1 MGVHDQCRTSVPVVD
16 LRVGDAERHRAESL
30 LQDAYGAGRR
40 LDEVELDQRL
50 GMVMTAQTR
59 RDLNAGLA
67 GLAPAAR
74 IWPASR
80 PARSPSTRRAPA
92 LGAVAH
98 LSGLVSWIFGPL
110 FLYAVATPGTPGRR
124 EAAKAFNFQLV
135 SGLACIVTAVVGG
148 LLLPGELVATLM
160 VTGWLGWL
168 VLTVMGGARA
178 LSGQPWRNPVM
189 QVVCAASSRRCA
201 PTGVDW
207 GVGVGRRMAGTP
219 MLRGRRQAVRENN
232 STGGDWF
239 RLGTVVPGEA
249 GRGASDISLTI
260 AGNQ

>member
-1 MGVHDQCRTSVPVVD
+1 MTNLPSRD
-16 LRVGDAERHRAESL
+16 LRVGDAERHRAETL
-30 LQDAYGAGRR
+30 LQDAYCDGR
-40 LDEVELDQRL
+40 LDEFELDQRL
-50 GMVMTAQTR
+50 GMVMSAQTR

-67 GLAPAAR
+67 GLPAR
-74 IWPASR
+74 IMAPR
-80 PARSPSTRRAPA
+80 PVVAKHPQVTG

-98 LSGLVSWIFGPL
+98 LSALVSWIFGPL

-178 LSGQPWRNPVM
+178 LSGQPFHNPVM
-189 QVVCAASSRRCA
+189 QVLRLA
-201 PTGVDW
+201 PLRTD
-207 GVGVGRRMAGTP
+207 GR
-219 MLRGRRQAVRENN
+219 
-232 STGGDWF
+232 
-239 RLGTVVPGEA
+239 
-249 GRGASDISLTI
+249 
-260 AGNQ
+260 